1 MAVQPLTQQQYS
13 DRIRWLAHEGKQ
25 VLLVDFTDMSA
36 PEVKEMATIVPSIVT
51 VQPPHSVRI
60 LADFTGATVDRD
72 AAAAIKEAATRDRPH
87 IRRAA
92 WVGTEAIPKALY
104 AGIVQFSVRAL
115 PTFPT
120 REDALRH
127 LVGGD

>member
-1 MAVQPLTQQQYS
+1 MAVQPLTQHKYS
-13 DRIRWLAHEGKQ
+13 DRIRWITHEGKQ
-25 VLLVDFTDMSA
+25 VLLVDFTQMSA
-36 PEVKEMATIVPSIVT
+36 PEVREMATAVPAIVT
-51 VQPPHSVRI
+51 AQPPHSVRI

-87 IRRAA
+87 VKRAA
-92 WVGTEAIPKALY
+92 WVGTEGIPKALY

-120 REDALRH
+120 REDGLRH
-127 LVGGD
+127 LVSGD